1 MKPKMM
7 LKMGLDLV
15 MTVLLL
21 CQMAYMLIGEAAHEW
36 MGAAMFVLFLLHH
49 VLNWRWY
56 RNLVK
61 GKYTALRILQTV
73 VDFLVLLAM
82 IGLMVSGIMLSR
94 EVFAFLPIRG
104 GMGFARILHM
114 LAAYCHIG
122 FSSILTPP
130 FTMIRSVPGTTLS
143 FSTS

>member
-49 VLNWRWY
+49 VLNWR
-56 RNLVK
+56 LVP
-61 GKYTALRILQTV
+61 GIWLR
-73 VDFLVLLAM
+73 
-82 IGLMVSGIMLSR
+82 
-94 EVFAFLPIRG
+94 EN
-104 GMGFARILHM
+104 
-114 LAAYCHIG
+114 
-122 FSSILTPP
+122 TPP
-130 FTMIRSVPGTTLS
+130 CEFCKRLWIFWCCSP
-143 FSTS
+143 